1 MSGPGLSPRR
11 PLAMSLHVR
20 EGAPRDPQRLEH
32 ANNLVGCL
40 LAEWRDL
47 AGCKLIVNNNRRSVL
62 TWTTRED
69 RTLDVSVHHSLL
81 VEWGD
86 VAAVILRRDDAAW
99 SRLSARL
106 HAKPPDAPRR
116 APGELNPKGDTYDLS
131 VMLQRL
137 CDTYFNG
144 AHLVPVGWGRW
155 PSVAPRRGMRLGS
168 CGGDPVVIRVHP
180 CLDAPDV
187 PEWFVEFVLYH
198 ELLHVVVPP
207 NKGAGGRRE
216 IHGDEFMRLERQHPR
231 FRDAM
236 SWEAQNIRQL
246 LERTARRTRRVAARR

>member
-1 MSGPGLSPRR
+1 
-11 PLAMSLHVR
+11 MSLHVR
-20 EGAPRDPQRLEH
+20 EGAPRDPSRLEH
-32 ANNLVGCL
+32 ANNLVGCI
-40 LAEWRDL
+40 LAEWGDL

-62 TWTTRED
+62 TWTTRQD
-69 RTLDVSVHHSLL
+69 RNLDVSVHHSLL

-106 HAKPPDAPRR
+106 HQSPPDAPRR
-116 APGELNPKGDTYDLS
+116 APGELSPKGDTYDLG
-131 VMLQRL
+131 VMLKRL

-144 AHLVPVGWGRW
+144 EHLVPVGWGRW
-155 PSVAPRRGMRLGS
+155 PSIPPRRGMRLGS
-168 CGGDPVVIRVHP
+168 CGGNPVVIRIHP

-207 NKGAGGRRE
+207 SRGAGGRRE
-216 IHGDEFMRLERQHPR
+216 IHGDEFMRLERRHPR
-231 FRDAM
+231 FREAM
-236 SWEAQNIRQL
+236 SWEAQHIRQL
-246 LERTARRTRRVAARR
+246 LERTAQRTRSLAARR